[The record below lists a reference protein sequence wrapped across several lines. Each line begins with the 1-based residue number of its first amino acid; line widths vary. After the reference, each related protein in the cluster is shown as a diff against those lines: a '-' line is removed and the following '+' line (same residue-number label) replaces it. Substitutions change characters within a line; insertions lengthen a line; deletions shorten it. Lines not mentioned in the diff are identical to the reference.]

1 MSYDRQAERLVKYY
15 TDNHRV
21 INAGGSPG
29 RMVRVQDLPE
39 KGKLMAKPKAKPAKR
54 ARKAPAE
61 PDFYIIRYLEQ
72 RSAPGV
78 GWDMAVTYAPT
89 ALAAENIGHEL
100 LAIGRLAIK
109 IKPWTE
115 IP

>member
-1 MSYDRQAERLVKYY
+1 MAYDRQAARLEKYY

-21 INAGGSPG
+21 INAGGAPG

-39 KGKLMAKPKAKPAKR
+39 KGKLMAKAKAKPAKR
-54 ARKAPAE
+54 TLPAE

-78 GWDMAVTYAPT
+78 GWDMAVTYAPDLLE
-89 ALAAENIGHEL
+89 ARSIAVEL
-100 LAIGRLAIK
+100 DMIGRRCIK

-115 IP
+115 IS